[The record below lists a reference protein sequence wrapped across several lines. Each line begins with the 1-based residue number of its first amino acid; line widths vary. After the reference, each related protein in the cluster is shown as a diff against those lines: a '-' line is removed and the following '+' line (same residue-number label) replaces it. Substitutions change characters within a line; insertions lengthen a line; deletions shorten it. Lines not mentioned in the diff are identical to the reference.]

1 MGDAY
6 AACDLVICRA
16 GATTLAEL
24 KILNKPAILIPFPFA
39 TANHQEYNARTMAE
53 GGKCG
58 MIIEK
63 NLDAH
68 VLASAILKYVAGY
81 DKGDCPLKLPDVFA
95 QTILADIVVK
105 GKS

>member
-1 MGDAY
+1 
-6 AACDLVICRA
+6 
-16 GATTLAEL
+16 
-24 KILNKPAILIPFPFA
+24 
-39 TANHQEYNARTMAE
+39 
-53 GGKCG
+53 
-58 MIIEK
+58 
-63 NLDAH
+63 